1 MPRLTLY
8 SYTSLLVIGAVLS
21 SMYGEVYRYE
31 FMGFWLVVLA
41 SVFVF
46 FNVEIKEAF
55 EWVIPKI
62 KRITKSHA

>member
-21 SMYGEVYRYE
+21 SMYGELYRFE
-31 FMGFWLVVLA
+31 LMGFWFLILA

-62 KRITKSHA
+62 KRVIKPYA